1 MIDVLISQDEVHSWK
16 PLNLLGSLLCVLVWN
31 IIWSIYI
38 FMIHLNHGLVEFE
51 HQMEF
56 SINMALEMCLVKSDL
71 W

>member
-56 SINMALEMCLVKSDL
+56 STNMALEMCLVKSDL

>member
-31 IIWSIYI
+31 IIWSIYN